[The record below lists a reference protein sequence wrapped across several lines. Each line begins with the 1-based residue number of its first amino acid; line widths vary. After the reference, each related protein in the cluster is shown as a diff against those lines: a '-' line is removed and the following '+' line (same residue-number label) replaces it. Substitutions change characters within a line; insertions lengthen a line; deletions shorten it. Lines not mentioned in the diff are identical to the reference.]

1 MQPTDSK
8 EDKVR
13 RFAEAAAAEEAD
25 AKKAEAARKKRKAK
39 RATADKMEKA
49 RADASRSDSQWLS
62 GWSPS
67 ELGALF
73 EQGKPSNDLSEVG
86 LLVHGFD
93 FTEDEQ
99 DPWKPCEQEWCYN
112 MTRAW
117 SSSIVNAKQAHIMN
131 PSGIVFSPS
140 STVVMCSWHV
150 ANTALSMAPGCDGSE
165 EAGAHPYPPEELKAM
180 LKKSMHDK
188 DAKLTSNEVL
198 VDSSYYVDN
207 LPSSVAAIMFFDDAT
222 AEDKI
227 IATKAYVALLDK
239 YEVTEAEIPLI
250 KVNRGVDPEGNPIKS
265 PSTEPVVMDVSHK
278 ARDFLAKHSYK
289 KYLKH
294 HPFRKSHEDLVRKR
308 LRQSRGGH
316 HDAAEPARSGS

>member
-73 EQGKPSNDLSEVG
+73 EQGKPSNNLSEVG

-150 ANTALSMAPGCDGSE
+150 ANTALSMAPGCEGSE

-250 KVNRGVDPEGNPIKS
+250 KVNRGVDPEGNPMKS
-265 PSTEPVVMDVSHK
+265 PSTEPVVMDVSSS
-278 ARDFLAKHSYK
+278 ARNFLAKHSYK